1 MSEMVEKLYYADPY
15 LKSFDAVV
23 TKVDGDKVFL
33 DRTAFY
39 PGGGGQANDTGTIGG
54 IKVVEVDKDG
64 EETLHRVPGGNFKQG
79 QKVRCEVDWARRYEL
94 MKGHSGQHILFRAM
108 QEQNPELSVG
118 KVDITIEK
126 KTLFFNGEMSW
137 QSLKSAVARANEII
151 VADVQLVIQEVPR
164 DSPSLENVRIKADRI
179 AGDKV
184 RVVRIGEFDSAA
196 CGGVHVKS
204 SGEIGGIAVVK
215 MVSGR
220 QASDWSVQFEIG
232 SKAVRASSALALSAL
247 AISDSLGCA
256 PENAE
261 PTVANLK
268 AEVGSLSEKLKVSSQ
283 KQLDALRP
291 EKVGDFSLY
300 YIILYGADRKTM
312 GDAASKFIRDPGAI
326 VLMVDVSGN
335 AFMLVACNEKI
346 AIDCPALLKKG
357 LDIVGGRGG
366 GKKNFAQGGGAK
378 VSKAEEAFKTVR
390 QSILDILTSQFTC
403 G

>member
-1 MSEMVEKLYYADPY
+1 MVEKLYYTDPY
-15 LKSFDAVV
+15 LKSFDATV
-23 TKVDGDKVFL
+23 TKADGDKFFL

-39 PGGGGQANDTGTIGG
+39 PGGGGQANDTGTIDA
-54 IKVVEVDKDG
+54 IRIVEVAKDG
-64 EETLHRVPGGNFKQG
+64 EEIFHRVPGGNFKHG
-79 QKVRCEVDWARRYEL
+79 QKVHCEVDWARRYEL
-94 MKGHSGQHILFRAM
+94 MRGHSGQHILFRAM

-137 QSLKSAVARANEII
+137 QSLKAAVARANDVIA
-151 VADVQLVIQEVPR
+151 ADVKLAIQEVPR
-164 DSPSLENVRIKADRI
+164 DSSSLEKVRIKADRI
-179 AGDKV
+179 AGDNV
-184 RVVRIGEFDSAA
+184 RVVRIGDFDSAA

-204 SGEIGGIAVVK
+204 SGEIGGISVVK

-232 SKAVRASSALALSAL
+232 AKAIQSASALALSTL
-247 AISDSLGCA
+247 AISDSLGCS

-268 AEVGSLSEKLKVSSQ
+268 AEVGSLSEKLKIISQ
-283 KQLDALRP
+283 KQLEALRP
-291 EKVGDFSLY
+291 EKIGDFSLY

-312 GDAASKFIRDPGAI
+312 SDTASKIIREPGTL
-326 VLMVDVSGN
+326 VLMCDVSEN

-346 AIDCPALLKKG
+346 AIDCTSLLRKG
-357 LDIVGGRGG
+357 LEIVGGKGG
-366 GKKNFAQGGGAK
+366 GKKNFAQGGGAD
-378 VSKAEEAFKTVR
+378 VSKAEEAFKTLR
-390 QSILDILTSQFTC
+390 QSMLDILASQFTC

>member
-23 TKVDGDKVFL
+23 TKVIGDKVFL

-39 PGGGGQANDTGTIGG
+39 PGGGGQAHDTGTINGN
-54 IKVVEVDKDG
+54 KVVEVDKDG
-64 EETLHRVPGGNFKQG
+64 DEISHRILGGNFKQG
-79 QKVRCEVDWARRYEL
+79 QKVRCEVDWARRHEL
-94 MKGHSGQHILFRAM
+94 MRGHSGQHILFRAM

-137 QSLKSAVARANEII
+137 QSLKAAVARANEII
-151 VADVQLVIQEVPR
+151 AADVPLAIQEVSR
-164 DSPSLENVRIKADRI
+164 DSPSLEKVRIKADKI
-179 AGDKV
+179 TGDRV
-184 RVVRIGEFDSAA
+184 RVVKIGEFDAAA

-215 MVSGR
+215 LVSGR

-232 SKAVRASSALALSAL
+232 SKAIQATSALALSTL
-247 AISDSLGCA
+247 SISNSLGCA

-268 AEVGSLSEKLKVSSQ
+268 AEVASLSEKLKASSQ
-283 KQLDALRP
+283 KQLDALGP
-291 EKVGDFSLY
+291 EKIGDFSLY

-312 GDAASKFIRDPGAI
+312 SDSASKIIREPGAI
-326 VLMVDVSGN
+326 VLMCDIAENV
-335 AFMLVACNEKI
+335 FMMVACNEKI

-357 LDIVGGRGG
+357 LEIVGGRGG
-366 GKKNFAQGGGAK
+366 GKMNFAQGGGAD
-378 VSKAEEAFKTVR
+378 VSKAEEAFKVVK
-390 QSILDILTSQFTC
+390 QSILDILASQFTC